1 MGKRKAGENS
11 EEPQAKVSKAAKAKA
26 GAAKAE
32 PRAKAEP
39 KAKVEPAPK
48 AEPKA
53 EPKRLSRSKSK
64 VSSSIAPLLDAEN
77 DAAALASST
86 GAKYNVELMQSCQDS
101 LQSLVESTWQKSIN
115 DLGERYY
122 STPSRFHDRVRV
134 AIAPDWHVS
143 CDAKKVKPV
152 SPLENVM
159 AFVLSMYRDNEDE
172 ELMVQWKRF
181 ALTVTFE
188 YVVATSDADIYF
200 LSANQRQDIM
210 SDKETMCHTAL
221 QKIFSVLAC
230 KARMEKISGPQSN
243 LA

>member
-1 MGKRKAGENS
+1 MTIQFSVHACGDSSVCDFSGNFGSDRFSPLSMGKRKAGENS

-86 GAKYNVELMQSCQDS
+86 GQGIVPV
-101 LQSLVESTWQKSIN
+101 LV
-115 DLGERYY
+115 
-122 STPSRFHDRVRV
+122 
-134 AIAPDWHVS
+134 
-143 CDAKKVKPV
+143 
-152 SPLENVM
+152 
-159 AFVLSMYRDNEDE
+159 
-172 ELMVQWKRF
+172 
-181 ALTVTFE
+181 
-188 YVVATSDADIYF
+188 
-200 LSANQRQDIM
+200 
-210 SDKETMCHTAL
+210 
-221 QKIFSVLAC
+221 
-230 KARMEKISGPQSN
+230 
-243 LA
+243 